1 MRLHKTMWDVE
12 RVDMANLPCHYQV
25 GHKPTYDWL
34 GLSPSGKHRIIG
46 KLADGGAGMGK
57 DKKKTVPEKREGKKM
72 ATQLAPT
79 PTLYGKDAEEVWKQI
94 QKKPT
99 EEQLLKARA
108 RSEFFKQIK
117 KKGLE

>member
-1 MRLHKTMWDVE
+1 
-12 RVDMANLPCHYQV
+12 MANI
-25 GHKPTYDWL
+25 
-34 GLSPSGKHRIIG
+34 GLG

-79 PTLYGKDAEEVWKQI
+79 PTLYGKDAEEVWRQI

-99 EEQLLKARA
+99 
-108 RSEFFKQIK
+108 RSNCRRR
-117 KKGLE
+117 GLAVNSLSR